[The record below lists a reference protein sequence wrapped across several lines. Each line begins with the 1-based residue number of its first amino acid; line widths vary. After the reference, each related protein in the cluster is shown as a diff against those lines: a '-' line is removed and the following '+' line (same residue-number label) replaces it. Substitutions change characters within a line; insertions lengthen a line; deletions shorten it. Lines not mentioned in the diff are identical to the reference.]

1 MLMHYINYYLFLFI
15 NIVNFLVQIKNSITC
30 LIWICIL
37 SFFYLLVMKISKKGN
52 IILKFYFLS
61 PSDQTLFL
69 VWLLEKKKKKENEDN
84 MSHGLIYHISQSW
97 YLDGSQWNLKCTVW
111 YFSSSNCL
119 FFFFFFLSFILV
131 SNCFITLMCGSLWVE
146 TSFHCTT
153 LFFYSLKE

>member
-69 VWLLEKKKKKENEDN
+69 VWLLERKKKKENEDN

-97 YLDGSQWNLKCTVW
+97 YHDGSQWNLKCTVG